1 MIAAR
6 PVDRRVIDALLSRAT
21 ETGAAAGV
29 VAMATTAEDLL
40 YAGCSGAADL
50 ASGNP
55 MRLDSVF
62 RLRSMTKAISAVA
75 IMQLVERGLLDLDA
89 PIARVLPQIA
99 LPMVVDG
106 FDAGERPRLRPAA
119 GPITLRHLL
128 THTAGYSNP
137 AWSADL
143 VRATAALGLPPRPG
157 RMDELARTPLLFD
170 PGTGWSYSISI
181 DILGHAIEA
190 VSGQPIDD
198 HLAAHVTGPLGMV
211 DTTFTLTP
219 AQRGRLVALHLRQP
233 DGSLRGGDA
242 AAGYGPEFLAAGGG
256 LLGTAA
262 DYIRF
267 LRMLLRGGSL
277 DGARILT
284 AATVAM
290 MGCNHI
296 GEIDVTPMISI
307 DPAVSCDCD
316 LHPGMTKK
324 WSLMGLVNTA
334 PGLDGRSIGSQAWAG
349 AMNTY
354 FWIDPA
360 RGIACVMLSQSLPFA
375 DPKVLRLLGA
385 FERSIYG
392 S

>member
-6 PVDRRVIDALLSRAT
+6 PVDRHVIDALLRQAT
-21 ETGAAAGV
+21 ETAAVAGV

-40 YAGCSGAADL
+40 YEGCSGTADL
-50 ASGNP
+50 ASGEP
-55 MRLDSVF
+55 MRLDHIF
-62 RLRSMTKAISAVA
+62 RLRSMTKAITAVA
-75 IMQLVERGLLDLDA
+75 VMQLVERGLLGLDA
-89 PIARVLPQIA
+89 PIAGILPQIA
-99 LPMVVDG
+99 APLVVDG
-106 FDAGERPRLRPAA
+106 FDCGDRPRLRPAT

-143 VRATAALGLPPRPG
+143 VRVTAALGLPPRPG
-157 RMDELARTPLLFD
+157 SFDELARTPLLFD
-170 PGTGWSYSISI
+170 PGTGWSYSIAI
-181 DILGHAIEA
+181 DILGHAIA
-190 VSGQPIDD
+190 ALSSQAIDD
-198 HLAAHVTGPLGMV
+198 HLATQVTGPLGMV
-211 DTTFTLTP
+211 DTTFTLSP

-233 DGSLRGGDA
+233 DGSLRVGDA
-242 AAGYGPEFLAAGGG
+242 AAGNGPEFLAAGGG
-256 LLGTAA
+256 LLGTGG

-277 DGARILT
+277 DGARILN

-290 MGCNHI
+290 MGRNHT

-307 DPAVSCDCD
+307 DPAVSHDCD
-316 LHPGMTKK
+316 LHPAMTKK

-334 PGLDGRSIGSQAWAG
+334 PGRDGRSIGSQAWAG

-360 RGIACVMLSQSLPFA
+360 CGIAGVMLSQSLPFA
-375 DPKVLRLLGA
+375 DPQVLALLGT